1 MRGQTLWTLW
11 YSMFTLHMYFVT
23 GYHPSKRG
31 PRSFRPY
38 LFSSTADPRIIF
50 FSKLSVVIFV
60 ISATHLRMPLAFLKT
75 VLQWV
80 SPPPPPC
87 PPLRSQPL
95 CGMMTILTITS
106 RASSI
111 IVRLR
116 SSQEDRFQRTPVT
129 SSLTSLSAVLR
140 SRRTRA
146 FVPPAAL
153 IARLFSSFCRP

>member
-1 MRGQTLWTLW
+1 MLFAGIFLVRSPFNTFMRKGKDPEPDPHLWL
-11 YSMFTLHMYFVT
+11 M
-23 GYHPSKRG
+23 G
-31 PRSFRPY
+31 PGSGR
-38 LFSSTADPRIIF
+38 TQKHADPDPQHCC
-50 FSKLSVVIFV
+50 
-60 ISATHLRMPLAFLKT
+60 ATHLRMPLAFLKT

-95 CGMMTILTITS
+95 CGIMTILTITS
-106 RASSI
+106 RASSM